1 MADTGDYYPAYRA
14 LLHSGELPERV
25 AQAHHL
31 LSLCQVC
38 AWHCPRDRTRGQTG
52 VCRIGLSA
60 RVASYNPHH
69 GEEDVLRGWRGSGA
83 IFFSACNLRC
93 QFCQNHHISQT
104 VAGAEVGPAQLA
116 EMMLD
121 LQDRGCHNINL
132 VSPSHVVPQIMAAV
146 LIAAQRGLRLPLVY
160 NSGGYDSLE
169 MLALLDGVVDIYM
182 PDMKYADSTI
192 AKRLSKVKNYPAIN
206 QAAVKEMHRQ
216 VGDLQ
221 LDETGLAVRGLLIRH
236 LVLPE
241 GMAGTAAVLRFLAT
255 EISPDTY
262 LNLMDQYRPAYRARE
277 IPYLGRALSLK
288 EYLQAVDW
296 AHSAG
301 LTRVLDTSRP
311 LPK

>member
-1 MADTGDYYPAYRA
+1 MD
-14 LLHSGELPERV
+14 
-25 AQAHHL
+25 
-31 LSLCQVC
+31 
-38 AWHCPRDRTRGQTG
+38 
-52 VCRIGLSA
+52 
-60 RVASYNPHH
+60 
-69 GEEDVLRGWRGSGA
+69 DV
-83 IFFSACNLRC
+83 
-93 QFCQNHHISQT
+93 
-104 VAGAEVGPAQLA
+104 
-116 EMMLD
+116 M
-121 LQDRGCHNINL
+121 
-132 VSPSHVVPQIMAAV
+132 
-146 LIAAQRGLRLPLVY
+146 IAAQRSLRVPLVDD
-160 NSGGYDSLE
+160 SGGYDCRE
-169 MLALLDGVVDIYM
+169 MLALLDGVVDIDM

-221 LDETGLAVRGLLIRH
+221 LDETGMAVRGLLIRH